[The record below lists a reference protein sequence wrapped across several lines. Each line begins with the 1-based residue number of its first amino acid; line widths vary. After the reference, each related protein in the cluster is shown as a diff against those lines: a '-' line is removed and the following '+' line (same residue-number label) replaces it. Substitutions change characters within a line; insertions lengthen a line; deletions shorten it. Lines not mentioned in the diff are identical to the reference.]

1 MIELTLTLQK
11 ELDILK
17 QKNNTL
23 YNRVKNLNRTKL
35 RLKKTINSQQKLIQ
49 NLTNNE
55 NTNNENATNEK
66 ICCGELLLDNFN
78 EWEDAN
84 DLLKSCEITNQ

>member
-1 MIELTLTLQK
+1 MSELTLTLQK

-55 NTNNENATNEK
+55 NTANEK

-84 DLLKSCEITNQ
+84 DLLKSCEITK